1 MESSQTITK
10 HYVLNLNPA
19 AQHEWDRCALRH
31 PITAERPE
39 LASLIAQAV
48 GSEPGSYLVAIDIEV
63 KILEKTPLPQLE
75 RVPLDLTTVRVT
87 PSRKE
92 LAA

>member
-1 MESSQTITK
+1 MTK

-39 LASLIAQAV
+39 LASLIAEAV
-48 GSEPGSYLVAIDIEV
+48 GCEPGSYLVAIDIEV
-63 KILEKTPLPQLE
+63 KILEKAPIAQSD
-75 RVPLDLTTVRVT
+75 RVPLDLTTVRVA
-87 PSRKE
+87 PARKE